1 MSAELRSFGTKAFG
15 FVAEDTVR
23 GAVQRQARGGAWGT
37 RARETVGPGVA
48 SETQDVTF
56 EYGEAIRT
64 FTGLGGARTGTAP
77 GASSSSADASRRP
90 IRSTMQP
97 LRLRTI
103 SPRNSRTPAP
113 RRRAPPPPNRRA
125 SLRPASVRGRRGERE
140 SRRDLLPAT
149 QIRNQRSLDLGTT
162 KPMRKGKKR
171 LGGEHPNCTNQ
182 AEATE
187 SKALVGC
194 ARFPGTPAQA
204 LLFTGLCGRP
214 GSEPRPVCKIHNTA
228 TW

>member
-23 GAVQRQARGGAWGT
+23 GAAQRQARRASGT
-37 RARETVGPGVA
+37 RARKTVGPGVA

-125 SLRPASVRGRRGERE
+125 SLRPASVRGRSGERE

-162 KPMRKGKKR
+162 KPKRKGKKR
-171 LGGEHPNCTNQ
+171 LGGEPPPTPHPPTRTNQ
-182 AEATE
+182 ARRPNRRRWLA
-187 SKALVGC
+187 AL
-194 ARFPGTPAQA
+194 ASPAPPAQA
-204 LLFTGLCGRP
+204 VLFAGLWP
-214 GSEPRPVCKIHNTA
+214 GSERTA
-228 TW
+228 PSVSV

>member
-1 MSAELRSFGTKAFG
+1 M
-15 FVAEDTVR
+15 
-23 GAVQRQARGGAWGT
+23 
-37 RARETVGPGVA
+37 
-48 SETQDVTF
+48 TF
-56 EYGEAIRT
+56 EYGEATRT

-103 SPRNSRTPAP
+103 SPRKSRTPAP
-113 RRRAPPPPNRRA
+113 RRRAAPPNRRA

-162 KPMRKGKKR
+162 KPKRKGKKR
-171 LGGEHPNCTNQ
+171 LGGEHPSCTNQ

-194 ARFPGTPAQA
+194 ACFPGTPAQA
-204 LLFTGLCGRP
+204 ALFTGLWP
-214 GSEPRPVCKIHNTA
+214 GSEPRPVCKIHNAGRQQRVRRQART
-228 TW
+228 

>member
-1 MSAELRSFGTKAFG
+1 VEADRSVRTQKPLLGIW
-15 FVAEDTVR
+15 FVAEDTVG
-23 GAVQRQARGGAWGT
+23 GAAQRQARRASGT
-37 RARETVGPGVA
+37 RARKTVGPGVA

-56 EYGEAIRT
+56 EYGEATRT

-140 SRRDLLPAT
+140 PRRDLPGDDADPKSAELGSWNDKAKEERKEKAGRRAP
-149 QIRNQRSLDLGTT
+149 QLYQPGGGDRIEGVGWLRSL
-162 KPMRKGKKR
+162 PW
-171 LGGEHPNCTNQ
+171 HP
-182 AEATE
+182 
-187 SKALVGC
+187 SPGPSFHWPLWP
-194 ARFPGTPAQA
+194 ARQ
-204 LLFTGLCGRP
+204 R
-214 GSEPRPVCKIHNTA
+214 TA
-228 TW
+228 PSV